1 LRSEVEDQNLH
12 NRTQTGVSIQ
22 KNHWWNVS
30 LDKILIM
37 EYMIIESYIHGGP
50 MEERILELKAEVLKA
65 LAQPTRLKILELLR
79 NGERCICEIVP
90 AINGEQSNISR
101 HISLMQK
108 SRLVTTRKDGVKVM
122 VKVRDPKIFEILD
135 SVSLLL
141 KKQFQETR
149 KLIQKFA

>member
-1 LRSEVEDQNLH
+1 
-12 NRTQTGVSIQ
+12 
-22 KNHWWNVS
+22 
-30 LDKILIM
+30 
-37 EYMIIESYIHGGP
+37 MINESYMHGGES

-108 SRLVTTRKDGVKVM
+108 SHLVTTRKDGVKVM
-122 VKVRDPKIFEILD
+122 VKVSDPKIFEILD

-141 KKQFQETR
+141 KKQIQETG

>member
-1 LRSEVEDQNLH
+1 MEV
-12 NRTQTGVSIQ
+12 S
-22 KNHWWNVS
+22 
-30 LDKILIM
+30 
-37 EYMIIESYIHGGP
+37 
-50 MEERILELKAEVLKA
+50 MEERILELKADILKV

-79 NGERCICEIVP
+79 NGEKCICEIVP

-122 VKVRDPKIFEILD
+122 VKIRDPKIFEILD

-141 KKQFQETR
+141 KKQIQETG